1 LYSISK
7 ASTKV
12 LLFNGTNKFNG
23 GYLLFILFLASG
35 VYKSNPLATCG
46 TGELG

>member
-1 LYSISK
+1 MHSISK

-12 LLFNGTNKFNG
+12 LLLCGINKLNG

-35 VYKSNPLATCG
+35 VYNSNSLAVSG